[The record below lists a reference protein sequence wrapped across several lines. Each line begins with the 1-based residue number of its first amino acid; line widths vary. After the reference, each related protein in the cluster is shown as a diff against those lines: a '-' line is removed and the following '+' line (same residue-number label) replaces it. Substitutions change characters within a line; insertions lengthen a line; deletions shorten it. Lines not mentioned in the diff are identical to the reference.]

1 MKLIPLITAAALA
14 LSTCGN
20 AFAQEQPTGSKLLTR
35 GYRGFVDGSLICGNL
50 ETDGLDFSR
59 TNIGIMTAH
68 GFQFNP
74 HIFLGGGFGF
84 RFYAG
89 GDDIYWQGSDET
101 VEEFDVLFPIFAAF
115 RYDIVDKK
123 VSPFL
128 EYRLGGYASLSG
140 YDETSLGGVYM
151 NMNFGV
157 RIKRLNISCGY
168 ETMPGTLSIDAGRY
182 GSADI
187 DVKQNSFVFRVGVD
201 VGKRR

>member
-89 GDDIYWQGSDET
+89 GDDIYWPGSDVT
-101 VEEFDVLFPIFAAF
+101 VDAFNAFMPIFAAF
-115 RYDIVDKK
+115 RYDILDKK

-128 EYRLGGYASLSG
+128 ECRLGGYASLCAG
-140 YDETSLGGVYM
+140 EYCSLGGLYM
-151 NMNFGV
+151 NMNFGA

-168 ETMPGTLSIDAGRY
+168 EAMPGTFSIDDEDY
-182 GSADI
+182 GNMDI
-187 DVKQNSFVFRVGVD
+187 DVKQNAFVFRVGVD

>member
-1 MKLIPLITAAALA
+1 MKLLSLITALA
-14 LSTCGN
+14 LSVGGT
-20 AFAQEQPTGSKLLTR
+20 ALAQEQPAGSNLLTR
-35 GYRGFVDGSLICGNL
+35 GYRGFVDGSLVCGNL

-74 HIFLGGGFGF
+74 HIFLGGGLGF
-84 RFYAG
+84 RFNAG
-89 GDDIYWQGSDET
+89 GDDIYWLDSDET
-101 VEEFDVLFPIFAAF
+101 VEAYNVYLPIFAAF
-115 RYDIVDKK
+115 RYDIMDKK

-128 EYRLGGYASLSG
+128 EYRLGGYASLSA
-140 YDETSLGGVYM
+140 DEYCSLGGIYM

-168 ETMPGTLSIDAGRY
+168 ETMPGTFSIDLDNM